1 MTDRVIRFKYFRKGG
16 RNPSTRLPD
25 VHLPPG
31 DYEVEVLMLVTRL
44 PEKRRRPVSG
54 ATRR

>member
-1 MTDRVIRFKYFRKGG
+1 MTDRVLRFKYRRKGG
-16 RNPSTRLPD
+16 WDYPHRLPNAYM
-25 VHLPPG
+25 PPG
-31 DYEVEVLMLVTRL
+31 DYEVEVVVTITRL